1 MSKRRSRRKIKKMIG
16 YTAVG
21 LVSILLIVLIVLG
34 LTRTPGGEDTLE
46 KDPVLVVDGVGY
58 EKKRDLD
65 HVLMIGVPD
74 DEALGAQYLTLV
86 TMDRTTNQYFITN
99 IDYRIKALVEPL
111 NVLVSTANE
120 QGLVEI
126 AIGKAQTYGD
136 GSKTSSLNTAQA
148 VERMLDINISTVI
161 CLHVTGGVVPQFQSD
176 PVAALSTL
184 LTDIDSAVTTT
195 GKTFSDV
202 VADTCVWSDITTRD
216 KFQNLL
222 DQLNA
227 YNCTS
232 TQPYVVTGTPLEE
245 EEGTYEVDQKELND
259 LKIQLF
265 LKKID
270 TETTDGGTS

>member
-34 LTRTPGGEDTLE
+34 LTRTPGGEDPLV
-46 KDPVLVVDGVGY
+46 KNPVLVVDGVGY
-58 EKKRDLD
+58 EKRRDLS

-111 NVLVSTANE
+111 NVRVSTANE
-120 QGLVEI
+120 QGLVES

-136 GSKTSSLNTAQA
+136 GSQTSSWNTAQT

-161 CLHVTGGVVPQFQSD
+161 CLHVTGGEAPQFQSA
-176 PVAALSTL
+176 PAAALSTL
-184 LTDIDSAVTTT
+184 LADIDSAVATT
-195 GKTFSDV
+195 GKTFPAV
-202 VADTCVWSDITTRD
+202 VADTCVWSDITGRGD
-216 KFQNLL
+216 FQNLL
-222 DQLNA
+222 EQLNA
-227 YNCTS
+227 YTCTS
-232 TQPYVVTGTPLEE
+232 TQPYVLTGTPLED
-245 EEGTYEVDQKELND
+245 GTYEVDQNKLND

-270 TETTDGGTS
+270 TEVTDGGES